1 MVPIFSGKESTVC
14 IERASEVA
22 GIGEGSPSEETGHGY
37 PPVHAGIGDGSSQG
51 SSSEDQN
58 V

>member
-1 MVPIFSGKESTVC
+1 MC

-22 GIGEGSPSEETGHGY
+22 GIGEGSPSEETGHGN